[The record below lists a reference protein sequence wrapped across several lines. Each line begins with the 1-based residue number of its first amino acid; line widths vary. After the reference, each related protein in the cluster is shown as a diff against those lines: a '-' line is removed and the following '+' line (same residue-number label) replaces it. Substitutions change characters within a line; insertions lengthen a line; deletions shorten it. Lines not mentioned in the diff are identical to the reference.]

1 MKQIR
6 KLLLDAL
13 LACQALQR
21 STVGVTFEQYSENEE
36 KQAAIERWLIL
47 IGEALNQASAIDPDL
62 GEQIPELRR
71 IVGMRNRLVHAYDQ
85 TDQEIVM
92 TRLTR
97 RSFGTSFGRRFQC
110 CELDLRRCYRTM

>member
-21 STVGVTFEQYSENEE
+21 STSGVTFEQYSENEE

-62 GEQIPELRR
+62 GERIPELRR

-85 TDQEIVM
+85 TDQEIVWDVIW
-92 TRLTR
+92 TKVPA
-97 RSFGTSFGRRFQC
+97 
-110 CELDLRRCYRTM
+110 LRVGPEGMLPDDVVR

>member
-21 STVGVTFEQYSENEE
+21 STIGVTFEQYAENEE

-62 GEQIPELRR
+62 GERIPELRR

-85 TDQEIVM
+85 TDQEIVWDVIW
-92 TRLTR
+92 TKIPA
-97 RSFGTSFGRRFQC
+97 
-110 CELDLRRCYRTM
+110 LRAGLESMLPDDVVR